1 MSEYSGLFDF
11 VMWFLSPF
19 ADVLTSQ
26 EFGYLVTSCT
36 VFLFT
41 LCIGGIISAM
51 FGAFSA
57 LAALRGRGK

>member
-1 MSEYSGLFDF
+1 MSEYTVFYDF
-11 VMWFLSPF
+11 IMFFLSPF
-19 ADVLTSQ
+19 AQVMSSQ
-26 EFGYLVTSCT
+26 SFEYLLNSCAIF
-36 VFLFT
+36 VFT